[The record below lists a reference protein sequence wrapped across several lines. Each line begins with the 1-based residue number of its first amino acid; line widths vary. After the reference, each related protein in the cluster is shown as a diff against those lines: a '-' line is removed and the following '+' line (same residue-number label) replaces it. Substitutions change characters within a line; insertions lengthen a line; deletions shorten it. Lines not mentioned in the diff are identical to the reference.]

1 MIAGE
6 EGHWTSVEEGGEG
19 PIIKI
24 CNNNKRSL
32 GPEWSMSE
40 IGAPPLHNLD
50 NTHGLVASN
59 NNKTIVKYFINTIQS
74 IVVYIIKSINN

>member
-24 CNNNKRSL
+24 RNNNKRSL

-40 IGAPPLHNLD
+40 VGTPPPHDSEKPHVL
-50 NTHGLVASN
+50 
-59 NNKTIVKYFINTIQS
+59 
-74 IVVYIIKSINN
+74 VYIINKNNNN